1 MLAKRKR
8 NFVSLYRIFYVKRN
22 RTMSRILLFFPVSI
36 SIYKMFK
43 YTCMLFLAAVLVR
56 LSLIISDF
64 DLLRKFS
71 CMILLPYDIN
81 YFKVQKLYT
90 NHPYFLEL
98 SIITTEPLGI
108 FWKYEKCSNFCPKDF
123 LNFQICKINVI

>member
-8 NFVSLYRIFYVKRN
+8 NFVSLYSIFYFKRN

-36 SIYKMFK
+36 SIYKMLNIHACCFLQ
-43 YTCMLFLAAVLVR
+43 LFLVR

-98 SIITTEPLGI
+98 SIITTEPYG
-108 FWKYEKCSNFCPKDF
+108 NFLEMRKMFKFLPKGF
-123 LNFQICKINVI
+123 S

>member
-1 MLAKRKR
+1 MYNARQKETQFCFTLPYILCQTESYNVAHP
-8 NFVSLYRIFYVKRN
+8 FVFSCKH
-22 RTMSRILLFFPVSI
+22 
-36 SIYKMFK
+36 IYLQDVK

-98 SIITTEPLGI
+98 SIITTEPYGNILEMRKM
-108 FWKYEKCSNFCPKDF
+108 FKFLPKGF
-123 LNFQICKINVI
+123 S

>member
-8 NFVSLYRIFYVKRN
+8 NFVSLYSIFYVKRN

-36 SIYKMFK
+36 SIYKMLNIHACCFLQ
-43 YTCMLFLAAVLVR
+43 LFLVR

-98 SIITTEPLGI
+98 SIITTEPYG
-108 FWKYEKCSNFCPKDF
+108 NFLEMRKMFKFLPKGF
-123 LNFQICKINVI
+123 S